1 MYADQINKLKKEKQD
16 AKKKLEEENGRVT
29 HLQGVVSDLH
39 EKFRQKDELETIRR
53 LEAEIT
59 ELEAQIKQQ
68 EEELT
73 QSRAETEALKTEEH
87 ETHERIDEG
96 IQVDIPTPTTE
107 EEPVEEQNA
116 SPPTEQVEDED
127 EDEESFVY
135 QGVDTP
141 ADEPAESTLV
151 APPPTAETEDVVES
165 HPGTDEG
172 SQTLESG
179 ATPQQDIPRPS
190 HIDEV
195 GLTMPAEELANM
207 IWKDNMV

>member
-1 MYADQINKLKKEKQD
+1 MYAEQINKLKKEKQD

-29 HLQGVVSDLH
+29 HLQGVVSELH
-39 EKFRQKDELETIRR
+39 EKFRQRDELETIRR

-73 QSRAETEALKTEEH
+73 QSRAETEALKIEEH
-87 ETHERIDEG
+87 ETHERVDEG

-107 EEPVEEQNA
+107 EIPVKEQKS
-116 SPPTEQVEDED
+116 SPQTANVEDED

-141 ADEPAESTLV
+141 ADKPAESTLV
-151 APPPTAETEDVVES
+151 APSTAETEDVVEF

-179 ATPQQDIPRPS
+179 ATPQQVIPRPS

-195 GLTMPAEELANM
+195 GLTEPA
-207 IWKDNMV
+207 V